1 MKAASAVIQ
10 IAPSAIHTVEPPPG
24 ILKRAAASNCPTFS
38 ITTGGASAA
47 SAKSAA
53 AHAEQQRARAAQASV
68 ALLVIV
74 AALGAFIRVTGT
86 DDLGAPYSVAT
97 VALLWTLTLLA
108 ARGSLLR
115 SHTRTIPSVDAV
127 ATSRP

>member
-1 MKAASAVIQ
+1 M
-10 IAPSAIHTVEPPPG
+10 
-24 ILKRAAASNCPTFS
+24 
-38 ITTGGASAA
+38 
-47 SAKSAA
+47 
-53 AHAEQQRARAAQASV
+53 
-68 ALLVIV
+68 IV